1 MLDPCTWGLP
11 HLSLR
16 VAELGAPGKLGAPG
30 LQSEKRRG
38 KLLNM
43 FEHFVFSGALMEEC
57 IFGNFWPVT
66 FFAV

>member
-16 VAELGAPGKLGAPG
+16 VAELGAPGSLGAPG

-38 KLLNM
+38 TLLSM
-43 FEHFVFSGALMEEC
+43 FENIILSFVLFEEF
-57 IFGNFWPVT
+57 IFAMFGY
-66 FFAV
+66 

>member
-1 MLDPCTWGLP
+1 
-11 HLSLR
+11 